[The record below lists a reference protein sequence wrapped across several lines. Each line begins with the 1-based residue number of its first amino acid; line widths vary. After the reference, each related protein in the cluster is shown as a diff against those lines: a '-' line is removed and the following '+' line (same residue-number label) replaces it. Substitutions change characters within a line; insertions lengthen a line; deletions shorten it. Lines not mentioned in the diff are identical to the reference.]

1 MQKVSK
7 TDKRG
12 LSIKKWKYWLNT
24 WFIHSFHDKIQFKR
38 LFNITFFRMIQL
50 KKIFNNLFSQKIQF
64 KNWFKNFNLDWSNSI
79 KFCFTYFTRKVPDI
93 FNKMVTNEKMFPTR
107 VHQSLFPRLRSK
119 LHHWPGLTNAPLFS
133 ESTNKAHKA
142 IEKQQV
148 R

>member
-1 MQKVSK
+1 M
-7 TDKRG
+7 
-12 LSIKKWKYWLNT
+12 
-24 WFIHSFHDKIQFKR
+24 IQFNKI
-38 LFNITFFRMIQL
+38 FIQL
-50 KKIFNNLFSQKIQF
+50 ENQGIAHHYSGLIKSQA
-64 KNWFKNFNLDWSNSI
+64 LRPG
-79 KFCFTYFTRKVPDI
+79 TYFARKVPDI
-93 FNKMVTNEKMFPTR
+93 FNKMVTDEKMLPTR